1 MSGKQG
7 YCIFLSRIDCDGEL
21 HLNVGHMITK
31 QLVTINSDKTL
42 LDAARMMVSHNMGLL
57 VVTDPEDAGKLI
69 GVISERDI
77 IRALASEKSVDIVIS
92 EVGTRNVVTVQIG
105 ADVAEAAKAMNKNRI
120 RHVVVVDEYERAV
133 GVVSMRDL
141 VGERATLKAILQS
154 QEKEI
159 FVGGD

>member
-1 MSGKQG
+1 M
-7 YCIFLSRIDCDGEL
+7 
-21 HLNVGHMITK
+21 NVGHMITK
-31 QLVTINSDKTL
+31 QLVTINSDKTI

-57 VVTDPEDAGKLI
+57 VVMDPKVVGKLVA
-69 GVISERDI
+69 VISERDI
-77 IRALASEKSVDIVIS
+77 IRALASEKRVDIKIG
-92 EVGTRNVVTVQIG
+92 EVGTRNVITVKIK

-141 VGERATLKAILQS
+141 VGERTTLKAILQS
-154 QEKEI
+154 QEKEV